1 MTVFLLSCRNYTFF
15 ISFWLLFPSFWFPLW
30 GLPQI
35 AWKSTKSLPPVS
47 ALKEDVEIREVLEEI
62 LKNYA
67 ENPGRVRLHPQ
78 IQGKV
83 SGIQLKGRT
92 MDGIFGLLLEAH
104 GLSLME
110 DNKGLLIVPMKLLWK
125 HQIYQKPV
133 RDPLPLEQVLLEI
146 SSKGKITIRFNREK
160 LKDQKLLRTLAPQ
173 SVGMALEELA
183 FRKQAHLVYHSENHV
198 LEWFQPDEM
207 LQRFIFLE
215 NVSSTQLESAIK
227 ELHPNLNLK
236 RVKLSF
242 PGADTVL
249 LKGPKQDLEL
259 AEELI
264 RHLDRSEG
272 SSDMK
277 SDSKFIRLQLRYL
290 HVGSRVI
297 RRNGRLEEIQGVKS
311 RLLDMIENLDESDPL
326 LPVRSLK
333 ILADQERNVLI
344 LQGSRKQ
351 LRLLKK
357 VIELWDQPVPQI
369 KIEAHIFETNESDAL
384 KLGMEFSGRGKS
396 EDGTLTADP
405 GESYAFG
412 LTLGSQETSQSM
424 RIDAIL
430 RFLQSKG
437 RGRIL
442 SRPLVVTANNI
453 EAEMNSGSVIN
464 VRLSGEK
471 TASLQEIKTGVTLRV
486 TPRLIPNPG
495 DNRSQDQILLKVY
508 AETSSPMAG
517 INVDGIPQINSQ
529 HASTEV
535 TVLQGEPYL
544 VSGLIKD
551 RESMNQSGIPL
562 LQDLPLI
569 GWLFRSEGSTSAL
582 DHVLVFVTPTRLE
595 PFSKQRLPDMNRF
608 QESSEISVE
617 Q

>member
-1 MTVFLLSCRNYTFF
+1 M
-15 ISFWLLFPSFWFPLW
+15 
-30 GLPQI
+30 
-35 AWKSTKSLPPVS
+35 
-47 ALKEDVEIREVLEEI
+47 EIREVLEEI

-249 LKGPKQDLEL
+249 INGPKQDLEL
-259 AEELI
+259 IEEFI
-264 RHLDRSEG
+264 RHLDRFEG

-357 VIELWDQPVPQI
+357 LIELWDQPVPQI

-384 KLGMEFSGRGKS
+384 
-396 EDGTLTADP
+396 
-405 GESYAFG
+405 
-412 LTLGSQETSQSM
+412 
-424 RIDAIL
+424 
-430 RFLQSKG
+430 
-437 RGRIL
+437 
-442 SRPLVVTANNI
+442 
-453 EAEMNSGSVIN
+453 
-464 VRLSGEK
+464 
-471 TASLQEIKTGVTLRV
+471 
-486 TPRLIPNPG
+486 
-495 DNRSQDQILLKVY
+495 
-508 AETSSPMAG
+508 
-517 INVDGIPQINSQ
+517 
-529 HASTEV
+529 
-535 TVLQGEPYL
+535 
-544 VSGLIKD
+544 
-551 RESMNQSGIPL
+551 
-562 LQDLPLI
+562 
-569 GWLFRSEGSTSAL
+569 
-582 DHVLVFVTPTRLE
+582 
-595 PFSKQRLPDMNRF
+595 
-608 QESSEISVE
+608 
-617 Q
+617 

>member
-1 MTVFLLSCRNYTFF
+1 
-15 ISFWLLFPSFWFPLW
+15 
-30 GLPQI
+30 
-35 AWKSTKSLPPVS
+35 
-47 ALKEDVEIREVLEEI
+47 
-62 LKNYA
+62 
-67 ENPGRVRLHPQ
+67 
-78 IQGKV
+78 
-83 SGIQLKGRT
+83 
-92 MDGIFGLLLEAH
+92 
-104 GLSLME
+104 
-110 DNKGLLIVPMKLLWK
+110 
-125 HQIYQKPV
+125 
-133 RDPLPLEQVLLEI
+133 
-146 SSKGKITIRFNREK
+146 
-160 LKDQKLLRTLAPQ
+160 
-173 SVGMALEELA
+173 MALEELA
-183 FRKQAHLVYHSENHV
+183 FRKQAHLVYHSENHM

-215 NVSSTQLESAIK
+215 NVSSTQVESAVK

-369 KIEAHIFETNESDAL
+369 KTEAHIFETNESDAL

-595 PFSKQRLPDMNRF
+595 PFSKQKLPDMNRF
-608 QESSEISVE
+608 QESSEISV
-617 Q
+617 QQ

>member
-1 MTVFLLSCRNYTFF
+1 M
-15 ISFWLLFPSFWFPLW
+15 
-30 GLPQI
+30 
-35 AWKSTKSLPPVS
+35 
-47 ALKEDVEIREVLEEI
+47 
-62 LKNYA
+62 
-67 ENPGRVRLHPQ
+67 
-78 IQGKV
+78 
-83 SGIQLKGRT
+83 
-92 MDGIFGLLLEAH
+92 
-104 GLSLME
+104 
-110 DNKGLLIVPMKLLWK
+110 
-125 HQIYQKPV
+125 
-133 RDPLPLEQVLLEI
+133 
-146 SSKGKITIRFNREK
+146 
-160 LKDQKLLRTLAPQ
+160 
-173 SVGMALEELA
+173 
-183 FRKQAHLVYHSENHV
+183 
-198 LEWFQPDEM
+198 
-207 LQRFIFLE
+207 
-215 NVSSTQLESAIK
+215 
-227 ELHPNLNLK
+227 
-236 RVKLSF
+236 
-242 PGADTVL
+242 
-249 LKGPKQDLEL
+249 
-259 AEELI
+259 
-264 RHLDRSEG
+264 
-272 SSDMK
+272 
-277 SDSKFIRLQLRYL
+277 
-290 HVGSRVI
+290 
-297 RRNGRLEEIQGVKS
+297 
-311 RLLDMIENLDESDPL
+311 
-326 LPVRSLK
+326 
-333 ILADQERNVLI
+333 
-344 LQGSRKQ
+344 
-351 LRLLKK
+351 
-357 VIELWDQPVPQI
+357 IELWDQPVPQI

-384 KLGMEFSGRGKS
+384 KLGMEFSGRGIS

-608 QESSEISVE
+608 QESSEISV
-617 Q
+617 QQ

>member
-15 ISFWLLFPSFWFPLW
+15 ISFWLLFPSYWFPLW
-30 GLPQI
+30 GIPQI

-183 FRKQAHLVYHSENHV
+183 FRKQAPLVYHSENHL

-207 LQRFIFLE
+207 MQRFIFLE
-215 NVSSTQLESAIK
+215 NVSSTQMESAIK

-236 RVKLSF
+236 RVKRSF

-249 LKGPKQDLEL
+249 MNGPKQDLEL

-290 HVGSRVI
+290 HVESRVI

-357 VIELWDQPVPQI
+357 LIELWDQPVPQI
-369 KIEAHIFETNESDAL
+369 K
-384 KLGMEFSGRGKS
+384 
-396 EDGTLTADP
+396 
-405 GESYAFG
+405 
-412 LTLGSQETSQSM
+412 
-424 RIDAIL
+424 
-430 RFLQSKG
+430 
-437 RGRIL
+437 
-442 SRPLVVTANNI
+442 
-453 EAEMNSGSVIN
+453 
-464 VRLSGEK
+464 
-471 TASLQEIKTGVTLRV
+471 
-486 TPRLIPNPG
+486 
-495 DNRSQDQILLKVY
+495 NRS
-508 AETSSPMAG
+508 
-517 INVDGIPQINSQ
+517 
-529 HASTEV
+529 
-535 TVLQGEPYL
+535 PY
-544 VSGLIKD
+544 
-551 RESMNQSGIPL
+551 
-562 LQDLPLI
+562 
-569 GWLFRSEGSTSAL
+569 F
-582 DHVLVFVTPTRLE
+582 
-595 PFSKQRLPDMNRF
+595 
-608 QESSEISVE
+608 
-617 Q
+617 

>member
-1 MTVFLLSCRNYTFF
+1 M
-15 ISFWLLFPSFWFPLW
+15 
-30 GLPQI
+30 
-35 AWKSTKSLPPVS
+35 
-47 ALKEDVEIREVLEEI
+47 
-62 LKNYA
+62 
-67 ENPGRVRLHPQ
+67 
-78 IQGKV
+78 
-83 SGIQLKGRT
+83 
-92 MDGIFGLLLEAH
+92 
-104 GLSLME
+104 
-110 DNKGLLIVPMKLLWK
+110 
-125 HQIYQKPV
+125 
-133 RDPLPLEQVLLEI
+133 EQVLLEI

-215 NVSSTQLESAIK
+215 NVSSTQVESAIK

-249 LKGPKQDLEL
+249 LNGPKQDLEL

-357 VIELWDQPVPQI
+357 LIELWDQPVPQI
-369 KIEAHIFETNESDAL
+369 KIEAHIFETNESDGL
-384 KLGMEFSGRGKS
+384 KLGMEFSGRGIS
-396 EDGTLTADP
+396 EDGTLTTDM

-412 LTLGSQETSQSM
+412 LNLGSQETSQSM

-529 HASTEV
+529 HANTEV

-569 GWLFRSEGSTSAL
+569 GWLFRSEGSKSAL

-595 PFSKQRLPDMNRF
+595 PFSKQRLSDMNRF
-608 QESSEISVE
+608 QESSEISV
-617 Q
+617 QQ